1 MTWGEIA
8 GQPGRRVQVA
18 WMRCDGS
25 RFYPEMPFNQQV
37 SFPCDLTLRDPDGR
51 LRLFRKPVREIALL
65 HRKKHTWNDI
75 ILGPDKP
82 RPLDAQGELF
92 HILADVEVP
101 RGSEMQVRIRGTAA
115 VVTDRSMSCDSRS
128 ARTSDP
134 IRQLEFLV
142 DRTSIESF
150 ANEGEVSLSTCFKP
164 TRPGLEVACTRGSAK
179 IRSLEVFELD
189 SIWDGGRGT
198 GDVSAGKP

>member
-1 MTWGEIA
+1 MSPLFGNR
-8 GQPGRRVQVA
+8 PV
-18 WMRCDGS
+18 DGS
-25 RFYPEMPFNQQV
+25 RFYPDMPFNQQV
-37 SFPCDLTLRDPDGR
+37 SFPCDITLRDRNGG

-75 ILGPDKP
+75 ILVPDKP

-92 HILADVEVP
+92 HILADIELP
-101 RGSEMQVRIRGTAA
+101 RGSEMQVRIRGTSA

-150 ANEGEVSLSTCFKP
+150 ANEGELSLSTCFKP
-164 TRPGLEVACTRGSAK
+164 TCPGLEVACTRGSAK
-179 IRSLEVFELD
+179 IRSLEVYELD
-189 SIWDGGRGT
+189 SIWAAAHGPAHSHPG
-198 GDVSAGKP
+198 SP